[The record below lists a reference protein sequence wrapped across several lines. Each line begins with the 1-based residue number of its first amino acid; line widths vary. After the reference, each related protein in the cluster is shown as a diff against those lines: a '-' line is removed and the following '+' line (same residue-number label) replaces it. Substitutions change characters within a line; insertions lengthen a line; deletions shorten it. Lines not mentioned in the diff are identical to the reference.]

1 METRLIKERYKVIR
15 VLYAEED
22 YAALQAV
29 DIQSREKRGYL
40 LNVYEGEYLKPYLNS
55 FMALRGC
62 EAYRDIFLWEGSLVS
77 VFEYREGTDID
88 RVFYRGVKIPWQERL
103 RAARTL
109 IQQALVLSTY
119 PAQISCAAMLSENI
133 QVLREE
139 PSLVFN
145 YMVRPLEE
153 MNERELVLLL
163 TDQVQKVLLPRW
175 DAPEE
180 ERRFVRRL
188 CGGGLT
194 TVAEVYGYWTATV
207 VEIEAAYERI
217 EGKGALGRGLYLVF
231 MNVRDWARE
240 HITGGRKRGK
250 GV

>member
-15 VLYAEED
+15 VLYAEQD

-29 DIQSREKRGYL
+29 DIQSREKRSCL
-40 LNVYEGEYLKPYLNS
+40 LNVYEGGYVKPYLNS

-62 EAYRDIFLWEGSLVS
+62 EAYQEMFLWEGSLVS
-77 VFEYREGTDID
+77 VFRYREGRDID
-88 RVFYRGVKIPWQERL
+88 HVFYRDVKIGWRERL
-103 RAARTL
+103 SAGRAL
-109 IQQALVLSTY
+109 FQQALVMSTY

-133 QVLREE
+133 QVVPEERE
-139 PSLVFN
+139 LAFN

-180 ERRFVRRL
+180 ERRFLRRL
-188 CGGGLT
+188 CGGSLT
-194 TVAEVYGYWTATV
+194 TMPAVYGCWMSSV
-207 VEIEAAYERI
+207 GEIEAAYERI
-217 EGKGALGRGLYLVF
+217 EGKGALGRGLYLLF
-231 MNVRDWARE
+231 MNVRDWMKE

-250 GV
+250 VV